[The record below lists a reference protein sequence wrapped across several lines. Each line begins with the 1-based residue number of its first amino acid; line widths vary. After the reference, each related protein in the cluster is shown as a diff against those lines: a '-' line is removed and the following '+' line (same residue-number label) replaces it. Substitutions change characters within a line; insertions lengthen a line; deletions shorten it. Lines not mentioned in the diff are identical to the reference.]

1 MPQKCSFLI
10 PVTETG
16 ELYVED
22 NGEVESVVY
31 DTLTV
36 LNTRKSARGKKDP
49 TKTRIVF
56 HMGIHDVGFEQLS

>member
-1 MPQKCSFLI
+1 MLVFNSCYRKHWSI
-10 PVTETG
+10 
-16 ELYVED
+16 ED

-36 LNTRKSARGKKDP
+36 LNTRKSHGVKGP

-56 HMGIHDVGFEQLS
+56 HMGVHDVGFEQLS